1 MDLDVVNNE
10 YNATS
15 KPHLRFEE
23 TRNTP
28 FLPGDSADYF
38 CSIVRFNIQTGNTIP
53 VLIPKIQTGQ
63 NDINKTVYQ
72 VAIMFDYLEDAT
84 ASEDKFGF
92 ANVMYSPED
101 ETADTPAPPD
111 KSQDVSSTYYFVYN
125 YQHFI
130 HLINTAIKQ
139 AWANLKDNFTSSGQG
154 ALFDAAVG
162 NTIVPWIDFN
172 PDTNRLFLNADDKL
186 FNSELTSFY
195 RMKLVFNDRLYEL
208 LASLP
213 FRLISNQIN
222 LTTLQGFS
230 ERPCPWYA
238 IRFVNRYNNKYAQ
251 KITDPTSTT
260 TPKGT
265 VSVDIIQAFQEMT
278 SIALWN
284 PVSSI
289 VFASSLLPIIPTQTS
304 VPKDIGNQSNNL
316 LSGGNNSNFLPI
328 LSDFSIAVDANNQYR
343 PMVEYSP
350 GAEYRLIDMNSTT
363 NLNRIDIIVYWK
375 DRLGGLHPF
384 QLQPGCAASVKIMFR
399 RKDFSVVQ

>member
-1 MDLDVVNNE
+1 MNDPYHIYMDLDVVNNE
-10 YNATS
+10 YNSTS

-111 KSQDVSSTYYFVYN
+111 KSQYVSSTYYFVYN

-130 HLINTAIKQ
+130 HLINIAIQ
-139 AWANLKDNFTSSGQG
+139 NAWANLKDNFTSSGQG
-154 ALFDAAVG
+154 ALFDTAVG

-195 RMKLVFNDRLYEL
+195 RMKLVFNDRMYEL

-230 ERPCPWYA
+230 ERP
-238 IRFVNRYNNKYAQ
+238 
-251 KITDPTSTT
+251 
-260 TPKGT
+260 
-265 VSVDIIQAFQEMT
+265 
-278 SIALWN
+278 
-284 PVSSI
+284 
-289 VFASSLLPIIPTQTS
+289 
-304 VPKDIGNQSNNL
+304 
-316 LSGGNNSNFLPI
+316 
-328 LSDFSIAVDANNQYR
+328 
-343 PMVEYSP
+343 
-350 GAEYRLIDMNSTT
+350 
-363 NLNRIDIIVYWK
+363 
-375 DRLGGLHPF
+375 
-384 QLQPGCAASVKIMFR
+384 
-399 RKDFSVVQ
+399 FSVVCDQVCEQVQQQIRSENYRPNLNDHTKRDSVC